1 MFLIFTAV
9 AFKGIFRVKKQ
20 KKSQRFHTKGVFR
33 NCTNDFVPTNCTA
46 TLAPV
51 LACDVIIQ

>member
-9 AFKGIFRVKKQ
+9 AFKGIFREKKHKFKMVQ
-20 KKSQRFHTKGVFR
+20 YQGSLLKLYR
-33 NCTNDFVPTNCTA
+33 CTIRTA